1 MEMYNVAFRNLEFEA
16 ALAIATFILIL
27 NAVLTLVYV
36 AVGRR
41 YEYEQ

>member
-1 MEMYNVAFRNLEFEA
+1 MEMYTVAFRELEFNR

-36 AVGRR
+36 GVARR